1 MGNSGSSSK
10 KKKASYDA
18 ENCNDGNMGD
28 GCVEI
33 MDSDNVV
40 GIKNCKI
47 KCLNHWIS
55 KLEKQK
61 DTLKKN
67 VTNLERKLKRLSESS
82 EKAISNSGF

>member
-1 MGNSGSSSK
+1 MGNSDSSEK
-10 KKKASYDA
+10 KKVSYDA

-55 KLEKQK
+55 KLENEKN
-61 DTLKKN
+61 TLKKN
-67 VTNLERKLKRLSESS
+67 VINLERKLKRLSEST